1 MVLGEKKRRQ
11 WERFREKLGID
22 NAGKIQRAR
31 LCREYWPENCRQ
43 TMKTADELLSHTFLF
58 QLPWDMEQ
66 TQEPVHFPEGIDWGL
81 PTR

>member
-31 LCREYWPENCRQ
+31 LCREYWPE
-43 TMKTADELLSHTFLF
+43 TAA
-58 QLPWDMEQ
+58 
-66 TQEPVHFPEGIDWGL
+66 
-81 PTR
+81 RR